1 MVDALKQVVTTVGEN
16 LKSQPLAFALIIV
29 NLLFLGWASYVFN
42 GVGEAGERRD
52 QLIAQLVEKC
62 GK

>member
-1 MVDALKQVVTTVGEN
+1 MVETIKQVVSVVGEN

>member
-1 MVDALKQVVTTVGEN
+1 MVETIKQVVSTVGEN